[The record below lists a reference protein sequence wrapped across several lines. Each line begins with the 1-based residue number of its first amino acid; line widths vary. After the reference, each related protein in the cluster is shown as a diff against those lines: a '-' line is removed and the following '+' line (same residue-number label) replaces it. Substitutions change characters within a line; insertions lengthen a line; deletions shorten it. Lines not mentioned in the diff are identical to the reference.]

1 MKNLKVYKSS
11 AGSGKTFTL
20 VLEYLALVLQDP
32 INYRRILAVTFTN
45 KAAFELKDRM
55 LEALH
60 AIATAKADDTITKV
74 MLPFLA
80 SRTQL
85 DETVLQ
91 ERANWVFHH
100 ILHHYHEFAVST
112 IDAFVQKL
120 ARTFTRELSLPSRY
134 EILLETEQL
143 VNLTRDRII
152 ASVGKDPFV
161 SRLILDFIKKQL
173 QEDENWRIESRL
185 GKFVSQLLEEEAF
198 LLGKANTLSD
208 MESVRKATK
217 IIRGTL
223 KTILD
228 QADLLVDKIEDLL
241 AKNDISPDE
250 MAKGSNGLPV
260 VIKRVRG
267 GDFSDAMKTAF
278 FKQSP
283 EAGKWAKGKLPKA
296 KEATIQSIEP
306 ELIRAFDELK
316 TFVEKF
322 NSQLTLFSMLEKN
335 LLSFALQQ
343 RITEEMELLRSET
356 SEVHIS
362 EFNKRLS
369 KTLYDASVPY
379 IYERMGERFR
389 HFMID
394 EFQDTSLLQWQN
406 FLPLIANS
414 LAAGNLS
421 LLVGDAK
428 QAIYR
433 FRSGEVEQFIRLP
446 ETELPDNSLQA
457 NEMAS
462 ILKQQYQDFSLDTN
476 YRSLPE
482 IVKFNN
488 AFFKSVSSLLSA
500 EYMQVYEQVE
510 QKFIS
515 KSAAGF
521 VQLELLNEADG
532 QEDTD
537 MQQLRVSALIVDLID
552 SGYSPGDIVIL
563 TRQNER
569 GADMARFLTSQGYSV
584 VSPDSLLVKNSDKV
598 QLLTHAL
605 YFLLNPA
612 DAVIASGLRYYHA
625 LLNPLASKGKID
637 PTAYFSKEAMSHT
650 QMEVFLGL
658 PVGSLNPIQLNHYS
672 IYDFCEHLLRHFKLN
687 KNADAYLLFFLESVF
702 RWQNQAKGGL
712 GDFLQYWEDSKEKLA
727 VKLPEDDRSIRVMSI
742 HKAKGLEFP
751 VVIYPYAAS
760 GFSRNNTKSHAW
772 VDLEAY
778 HIPGLNQAMISVN
791 KSLEGTDFEAL
802 YVQERKKSELDSLN
816 LMYVACTRAVEQLY
830 TITSYK
836 GDLEKT
842 FQYHFLKEAGYW
854 VDDQYCYS
862 FGSREGLP
870 LKSASKQDENEAAV
884 QHITSRNWRDAL
896 EIARPASYGK
906 ATKAVQYG
914 NKLHEVLARLRYA
927 DQLSGVLQW
936 NVNQGFLDHSEA
948 EKLGIIFEQIA
959 KDEKLKK
966 AFSPPAKIRNE
977 AEILTHTGEL
987 LRPDRIA
994 ILPEKVMV
1002 IDYKTGE
1009 QSQSHLSQ
1017 ISAYKNALQELFIQP
1032 VEGHLV
1038 YLTESPMII
1047 SV

>member
-394 EFQDTSLLQWQN
+394 EFQDTSLL
-406 FLPLIANS
+406 
-414 LAAGNLS
+414 
-421 LLVGDAK
+421 
-428 QAIYR
+428 
-433 FRSGEVEQFIRLP
+433 
-446 ETELPDNSLQA
+446 
-457 NEMAS
+457 
-462 ILKQQYQDFSLDTN
+462 
-476 YRSLPE
+476 
-482 IVKFNN
+482 
-488 AFFKSVSSLLSA
+488 
-500 EYMQVYEQVE
+500 
-510 QKFIS
+510 
-515 KSAAGF
+515 
-521 VQLELLNEADG
+521 
-532 QEDTD
+532 
-537 MQQLRVSALIVDLID
+537 
-552 SGYSPGDIVIL
+552 
-563 TRQNER
+563 
-569 GADMARFLTSQGYSV
+569 
-584 VSPDSLLVKNSDKV
+584 
-598 QLLTHAL
+598 
-605 YFLLNPA
+605 
-612 DAVIASGLRYYHA
+612 
-625 LLNPLASKGKID
+625 
-637 PTAYFSKEAMSHT
+637 
-650 QMEVFLGL
+650 
-658 PVGSLNPIQLNHYS
+658 
-672 IYDFCEHLLRHFKLN
+672 
-687 KNADAYLLFFLESVF
+687 
-702 RWQNQAKGGL
+702 
-712 GDFLQYWEDSKEKLA
+712 
-727 VKLPEDDRSIRVMSI
+727 
-742 HKAKGLEFP
+742 
-751 VVIYPYAAS
+751 
-760 GFSRNNTKSHAW
+760 
-772 VDLEAY
+772 
-778 HIPGLNQAMISVN
+778 
-791 KSLEGTDFEAL
+791 
-802 YVQERKKSELDSLN
+802 
-816 LMYVACTRAVEQLY
+816 
-830 TITSYK
+830 
-836 GDLEKT
+836 
-842 FQYHFLKEAGYW
+842 
-854 VDDQYCYS
+854 
-862 FGSREGLP
+862 
-870 LKSASKQDENEAAV
+870 
-884 QHITSRNWRDAL
+884 
-896 EIARPASYGK
+896 
-906 ATKAVQYG
+906 
-914 NKLHEVLARLRYA
+914 
-927 DQLSGVLQW
+927 
-936 NVNQGFLDHSEA
+936 
-948 EKLGIIFEQIA
+948 
-959 KDEKLKK
+959 
-966 AFSPPAKIRNE
+966 
-977 AEILTHTGEL
+977 
-987 LRPDRIA
+987 
-994 ILPEKVMV
+994 
-1002 IDYKTGE
+1002 
-1009 QSQSHLSQ
+1009 
-1017 ISAYKNALQELFIQP
+1017 
-1032 VEGHLV
+1032 
-1038 YLTESPMII
+1038 
-1047 SV
+1047 

>member
-20 VLEYLALVLQDP
+20 VLEYLALVLHDP

-45 KAAFELKDRM
+45 KAAYELKDRM
-55 LEALH
+55 LEALQ
-60 AIATAKADDTITKV
+60 AIATAKADDTVTKV
-74 MLPFLA
+74 MLPFLMI
-80 SRTQL
+80 RTQL
-85 DETVLQ
+85 DKAELQ
-91 ERANWVFHH
+91 ERASWVFHH

-120 ARTFTRELSLPSRY
+120 ARTFTRELSLPTQY
-134 EILLETEQL
+134 EILLETEL
-143 VNLTRDRII
+143 LISLTRDRII
-152 ASVGKDPFV
+152 ASVGKDQFV

-173 QEDENWRIESRL
+173 QDDENWRIESRL
-185 GKFVSQLLEEEAF
+185 SKFVSQLLEEEAF
-198 LLGKANTLSD
+198 LHGKGNELSD
-208 MESVRKATK
+208 LESVKKATK
-217 IIRGTL
+217 TIRETRKTL
-223 KTILD
+223 LDRANQLVDQIEQLLD
-228 QADLLVDKIEDLL
+228 QNEV
-241 AKNDISPDE
+241 SPDE
-250 MAKGSNGLPV
+250 LAKGSKGLPV
-260 VIKRVRG
+260 VIKRIRE
-267 GDFSDAMKTAF
+267 GDLAHASKAGF
-278 FKQSP
+278 FVQPP
-283 EAGKWAKGKLPKA
+283 EVGKWAKTSLPKE
-296 KEATIQSIEP
+296 KEAAIQTIEP
-306 ELIRAFDELK
+306 ELLHAFDKLK
-316 TFVEKF
+316 IYVEEHK
-322 NSQLTLFSMLEKN
+322 SRLTLFTMLERN

-343 RITEEMELLRSET
+343 RITEEMELLRRET
-356 SEVHIS
+356 NEVHIS

-379 IYERMGERFR
+379 IYERLGERYR
-389 HFMID
+389 HFMLD
-394 EFQDTSLLQWQN
+394 EFQDTSILQWQN
-406 FLPLIANS
+406 FLPLITNG

-488 AFFKSVSSLLSA
+488 AFFKSVSSFLSA
-500 EYMQVYEQVE
+500 EYQQVYEQVE

-521 VQLELLNEADG
+521 VQLELLNEDDG
-532 QEDTD
+532 QEDTY
-537 MQQLRVSALIVDLID
+537 MQQLRVSELIVELID
-552 SGYSPGDIVIL
+552 TGYSPGDIVIL

-569 GADMARFLTSQGYSV
+569 GADMARFLTSLGFSV

-598 QLLTHAL
+598 QLLIHAL

-612 DAVIASGLRYYHA
+612 DAVIASGLRYYHP
-625 LLNPLASKGKID
+625 LLNPLVTKEQMD
-637 PTAYFSKEAMSHT
+637 PTAYFSKEAMSHA
-650 QMEVFLGL
+650 QMEGVFGL
-658 PVGSLNPIQLNHYS
+658 PEGSLNPIQLNHYS

-712 GDFLQYWEDSKEKLA
+712 GDFLQYWEDSKQKLA
-727 VKLPEDDRSIRVMSI
+727 VKLPEDDKSIRVMSI

-772 VDLEAY
+772 VDLEAFN
-778 HIPGLNQAMISVN
+778 IPGLYQAMISVN

-802 YVQERKKSELDSLN
+802 YLQERKKSELDSLN
-816 LMYVACTRAVEQLY
+816 LMYVACTRAVEQLFV
-830 TITSYK
+830 ISSYK
-836 GDLEKT
+836 GEAAKT
-842 FQYHFLKEAGYW
+842 FQYHYLKESGDW
-854 VDDQYCYS
+854 VEGKNCYS
-862 FGSREGLP
+862 FGSNEGLP
-870 LKSASKQDENEAAV
+870 LKKATKHDRKPAPKEA
-884 QHITSRNWRDAL
+884 ITSRNWRDAL
-896 EIARPASYGK
+896 EIARPVSYGK

-936 NVNQGFLDHSEA
+936 NVNQGFLDLSEA
-948 EKLGIIFEQIA
+948 EKLGVIFEQLA

-966 AFSPPAKIRNE
+966 AFFPPAKIRNE
-977 AEILTHTGEL
+977 AELLTDTGEL

-1009 QSQSHLSQ
+1009 QSKSHLSQ

-1038 YLTESPMII
+1038 YLTESPIII